1 MSIFL
6 KQTDPDAS
14 LQIVSP
20 ETMIAAIKACG
31 IIPFFECPIAG
42 YSIEEMTPREY
53 WFDGE
58 DGTLGPWDWKIEAVQ
73 TGEVAYG
80 KFLCGGKAAFA
91 TPDCY
96 RDLLNWR
103 RSLPKYA
110 LREGDRQAYD
120 AVCRAGGLTTRELR
134 RICGLKKGQ
143 MDAVCTRLEQQTRL
157 VIGDFE
163 RVYKG
168 QFLEYSGW
176 QLSTLC
182 RPEDLFEFD
191 LEAPFRS
198 PGESYS
204 RLAARIRETA
214 PHATDAQIKN
224 LLG

>member
-6 KQTDPDAS
+6 KQTDPDAP
-14 LQIVSP
+14 QRVDSP
-20 ETMIAAIKACG
+20 EALISTIRACG
-31 IIPFFECPIAG
+31 IIPFFENALPG

-58 DGTLGPWDWKIEAVQ
+58 EGTLGPWDWKIDAVQ
-73 TGEVAYG
+73 TGEIAYG

-91 TPDCY
+91 TAECY

-103 RSLPKYA
+103 RAQAKYA
-110 LREGDRQAYD
+110 LREGDRQAYE
-120 AVCRAGGLTTRELR
+120 AICAAGSLTTRELR
-134 RICGLKKGQ
+134 RICGLKKAQ
-143 MDAVCTRLEQQTRL
+143 MDAIATRLEQQTRL

-176 QLSTLC
+176 QLASLC
-182 RPEDLFEFD
+182 RPEDLFEYD
-191 LEAPFRS
+191 LDALFRT
-198 PGESYS
+198 PEESYE
-204 RLAARIRETA
+204 RLCDRIRRTA
-214 PHATDAQIKN
+214 PDATDTQLKK